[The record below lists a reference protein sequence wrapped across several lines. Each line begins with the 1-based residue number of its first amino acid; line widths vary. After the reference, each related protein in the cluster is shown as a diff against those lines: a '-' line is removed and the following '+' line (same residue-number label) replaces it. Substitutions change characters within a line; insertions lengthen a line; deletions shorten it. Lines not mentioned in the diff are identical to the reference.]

1 LYHIPEK
8 KRTANDFP
16 VSGGGLK
23 RKEKSLSG
31 DRRTGE
37 RQKMTEAKDYDIL
50 GKMQTH

>member
-23 RKEKSLSG
+23 RKKAFQGTGGPEKDKN
-31 DRRTGE
+31 DRSE
-37 RQKMTEAKDYDIL
+37 RL
-50 GKMQTH
+50 